1 MVFLVKVGH
10 LVVNICGGDSL
21 QGHVMKISRVTV
33 FVMYETPNYSQR
45 KALRQA
51 Y

>member
-1 MVFLVKVGH
+1 MVVLVKVGH
-10 LVVNICGGDSL
+10 VVVNIYEGDSL

-33 FVMYETPNYSQR
+33 LVMYETPNDSQR
-45 KALRQA
+45 KALRHA

>member
-1 MVFLVKVGH
+1 MVVLVKVGH
-10 LVVNICGGDSL
+10 LVVKIYGDSL
-21 QGHVMKISRVTV
+21 QGHVMKISQVTV
-33 FVMYETPNYSQR
+33 LVMYETPNDSQR